1 MASRKLL
8 RKKSLFENPR
18 YWYHISTTLT
28 HKREYLTP
36 WDNSKGFNRSS
47 AEPDVKRTCVGPS
60 VAHCFTAVPYSPGE
74 KYIIYRTAQK
84 VKAKKADG
92 VYDASVTCEG
102 WIQTPMMFVRIG
114 TLSLRSMS
122 RKIGRDLIEECAS
135 GGNDTLCCN
144 GKVLAW
150 WKRQKVDQYIKRA

>member
-1 MASRKLL
+1 MASQKPL
-8 RKKSLFENPR
+8 RKRSLFENPR

-28 HKREYLTP
+28 KKREYLTP

-60 VAHCFTAVPYSPGE
+60 VAHCLTAVPYSPGE
-74 KYIIYRTAQK
+74 KYILYRTAQK
-84 VKAKKADG
+84 VKANEAKG
-92 VYDASVTCEG
+92 VYDANVTLEG

-114 TLSLRSMS
+114 TLSLRSMTKRLGTS
-122 RKIGRDLIEECAS
+122 IIDECAS
-135 GGNDTLCCN
+135 GSDTRWT

-150 WKRQKVDQYIKRA
+150 WKRQKLYLYIKRA